1 MVDSIDQFEHVVDSQ
16 PTCVD
21 PKNNLRTRFRWFV
34 SENYSKIVISLFYKG
49 ISKEIPYFKQQ
60 KRIFW
65 ISSNISQSVLVEY
78 YGYDLH
84 DPGTCKVDVGAPLP
98 QFWCQYFKYFP
109 RGVDLDIFFP
119 LNPVLGISAFT
130 I

>member
-1 MVDSIDQFEHVVDSQ
+1 MVDNIDQFEHVVDSQ

-21 PKNNLRTRFRWFV
+21 PKKSLRTRFRRFV

-49 ISKEIPYFKQQ
+49 ISKEIPYFKHQ

-65 ISSNISQSVLVEY
+65 ISSNFSQSVLAEY
-78 YGYDLH
+78 CGYDLH
-84 DPGTCKVDVGAPLP
+84 NPGTCKVDMGAPLP

-119 LNPVLGISAFT
+119 
-130 I
+130 